1 MLNPERTDMT
11 TTATTV
17 AGRPL
22 SDWTRDARHGTWH
35 ALLPARP
42 GEPVR
47 GALRVDRALL
57 TPEGARERLA
67 AAVLA
72 TAKLRLPGLLGT
84 VDLVAEAGEV
94 WLITARPP
102 APALDDVLHAD
113 GLGQDAG
120 SAASVLNE
128 TAQTLLALHAAG
140 FAHGCFGPRTVALA
154 PDGVALLTEAA
165 LATVLGDTP
174 AAGTG
179 SVDGRVAGTGSVDGR
194 VAGTRAADTRAWAAL
209 ARTLATAWA
218 TAGTPAAD
226 LLTRCAA
233 IADTEGLAAAR
244 ATLVSGRTCLPPDFL
259 RRTALR
265 AAVAGTTPAFPPLP
279 TPPAPTR
286 SPADGAA
293 GPLGPPVADHAAGP
307 AAPPPDAD
315 RADGPDL
322 PAEQATTAGLTHR
335 VPAPT
340 GPDATSAEQ
349 ATMRAR
355 RVPPS
360 VGSDGSSDERAT
372 VLGRAR
378 RTPASV
384 GSDGSLDD
392 QATARARR
400 VPPPAGSDGSSDD
413 QVTVLGR
420 ARRPPASAGS
430 EAAPDQQATVLGRRH
445 QGGASAGSAGEGGD
459 GGEILLRFGPGVPA
473 DATYTPS
480 APARTAPP
488 GPRRRRRGRLG
499 AVALAAIAALL
510 LWLFLR
516 PTPAPA
522 VLAVR
527 VHAPVKELRCGQ
539 TADLTGDI
547 TTDGTGG
554 PVAYHWLRGAGQD
567 TGELVSTARRGART
581 LRVHLR
587 WTVRGP
593 GRFHGTAR
601 LRVAHRP
608 RPLEA
613 TATFTYACP

>member
-1 MLNPERTDMT
+1 MT

-35 ALLPARP
+35 ALLPARS

-102 APALDDVLHAD
+102 APVLADVLHAD

-140 FAHGCFGPRTVALA
+140 FAHGCFGPHTVALA

-174 AAGTG
+174 AADTG
-179 SVDGRVAGTGSVDGR
+179 PVDAGVAGTGPVEER

-218 TAGTPAAD
+218 TADTPAAD

-233 IADTEGLAAAR
+233 AADTEGLAAAR
-244 ATLVSGRTCLPPDFL
+244 ATLVSGRGCLPPDFL

-265 AAVAGTTPAFPPLP
+265 AAVTRTSPAFPPP
-279 TPPAPTR
+279 PTR

-293 GPLGPPVADHAAGP
+293 GPVGPPLADHAAGP

-315 RADGPDL
+315 RADGPAL
-322 PAEQATTAGLTHR
+322 PAEHAT
-335 VPAPT
+335 V
-340 GPDATSAEQ
+340 
-349 ATMRAR
+349 RAR
-355 RVPPS
+355 RV
-360 VGSDGSSDERAT
+360 A
-372 VLGRAR
+372 A
-378 RTPASV
+378 PAEPDAASAE
-384 GSDGSLDD
+384 
-392 QATARARR
+392 QRTARARR
-400 VPPPAGSDGSSDD
+400 VPASAGSDAASAERATALGRTPASAGSDAASAERATALGRTPASAGSDASSDE

-420 ARRPPASAGS
+420 TRRTPASAGS
-430 EAAPDQQATVLGRRH
+430 DAAPDPQATVLGRRH
-445 QGGASAGSAGEGGD
+445 QGGPSAGPVGEGGG

-473 DATYTPS
+473 DATYTPA

-527 VHAPVKELRCGQ
+527 VHAPAKELRCGQ

-554 PVAYHWLRGAGQD
+554 PVTYHWLRGAGHD

-593 GRFHGTAR
+593 GRLHDTAR